1 MDDPH
6 NRPKVELIDFR
17 RRGPRRRFSAE
28 QKRALLAEADEPGS
42 SVSAVARKHGIS
54 PSLMFRWRRLGE
66 EGAMS
71 SLGADEAVVPES
83 EAKQLRARIRE
94 LERLLGRKTLEN
106 EILKEGIEIAREKKL
121 LSRPPLP
128 KKDDS
133 R

>member
-1 MDDPH
+1 MELGTGPE
-6 NRPKVELIDFR
+6 VEVISPARQGR
-17 RRGPRRRFSAE
+17 RRRYTAEEKRRIVEETKA
-28 QKRALLAEADEPGS
+28 PGQ
-42 SVSAVARKHGIS
+42 SVSAVSRRYGVS
-54 PSLMFRWRRLGE
+54 PSQVFKWRRLVE
-66 EGAMS
+66 EGTMS

-83 EAKQLRARIRE
+83 EAKALKVRIRE

-106 EILKEGIEIAREKKL
+106 EILKEAIEVAREKKL